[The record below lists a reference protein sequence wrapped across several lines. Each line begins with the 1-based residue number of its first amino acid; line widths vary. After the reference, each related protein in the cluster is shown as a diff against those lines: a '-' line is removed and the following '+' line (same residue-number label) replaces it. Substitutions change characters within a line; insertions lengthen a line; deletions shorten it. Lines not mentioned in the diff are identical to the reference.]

1 MGADLHFGEGDPLRL
16 EERERLLV
24 NPGEVPEFD
33 KVNAPLSG
41 FSLGDEGLRPR
52 HEPRDFRLRQASRL
66 TGLFEA
72 IQKEPIFPNVV
83 LGLQWLPR
91 WLRGSFYSD
100 RNRYPK
106 IEYCD
111 SVGVGV
117 ESQLHSFLPPGAPHA
132 STERRSIRSS
142 LVSAHQH

>member
-16 EERERLLV
+16 EERERFLV

-41 FSLGDEGLRPR
+41 LSLGDEGLRPR
-52 HEPRDFRLRQASRL
+52 HEPGDFRLRQTSRF

-72 IQKEPIFPNVV
+72 LQKKPIFPNVV
-83 LGLQWLPR
+83 LGLQLLPR
-91 WLRGSFYSD
+91 RLRGSFYSD

-106 IEYCD
+106 IEYCGTID
-111 SVGVGV
+111 RSV
-117 ESQLHSFLPPGAPHA
+117 ESHFLPLPPYY
-132 STERRSIRSS
+132 
-142 LVSAHQH
+142 